1 MAPIILITLVI
12 HFIIIIPTTMTKINP
27 NGTVVSDL
35 TDNSRSTASTASSS
49 ISSSRGPHQLRKKW
63 GNHRGI
69 PSNVAVDL
77 FKGPNDKLKGKV
89 FIKEPAQAT

>member
-12 HFIIIIPTTMTKINP
+12 YFIIITLTTMTKINHD
-27 NGTVVSDL
+27 GTVVSDL
-35 TDNSRSTASTASSS
+35 SGNIRSTVLAASSS
-49 ISSSRGPHQLRKKW
+49 SSSRGPHQLRKKW

-77 FKGPNDKLKGKV
+77 VQGSNDELKGKV
-89 FIKEPAQAT
+89 FIKKACTSR